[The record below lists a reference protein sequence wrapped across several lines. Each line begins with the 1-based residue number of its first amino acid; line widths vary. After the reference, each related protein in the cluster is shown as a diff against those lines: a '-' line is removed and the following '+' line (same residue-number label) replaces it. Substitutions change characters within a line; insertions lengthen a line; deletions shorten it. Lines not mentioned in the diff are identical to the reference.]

1 MLSLGPRHRQM
12 SECFQVRNSARPKP
26 ALTARG
32 GGGGQKSRFS
42 AAPARR
48 YASVASELSV
58 QQGRRPWRSCRWGG
72 ARGPLRAAA
81 PRGKETAARSAPMP
95 TASELLAPR
104 RSRRRLCVLGWSSSW
119 RVIITAAVC
128 RQARRQSWLRDAEER
143 NLRGTRGCA
152 RRGQGGGAATL
163 YESKDGR
170 ITPRPRQLQP
180 ALKKKGHRKKTGLFS
195 VTSSSWYPGL
205 RAGATG
211 ALLLDDRER
220 RRSSL
225 TFSEDVADH
234 PVNAK

>member
-1 MLSLGPRHRQM
+1 
-12 SECFQVRNSARPKP
+12 
-26 ALTARG
+26 
-32 GGGGQKSRFS
+32 
-42 AAPARR
+42 
-48 YASVASELSV
+48 
-58 QQGRRPWRSCRWGG
+58 
-72 ARGPLRAAA
+72 
-81 PRGKETAARSAPMP
+81 MP

-119 RVIITAAVC
+119 RVIITAAAC

-143 NLRGTRGCA
+143 NLRGPRGCA

>member
-1 MLSLGPRHRQM
+1 MPR
-12 SECFQVRNSARPKP
+12 CLPP
-26 ALTARG
+26 ASFWPRA
-32 GGGGQKSRFS
+32 
-42 AAPARR
+42 
-48 YASVASELSV
+48 
-58 QQGRRPWRSCRWGG
+58 GRAGD
-72 ARGPLRAAA
+72 
-81 PRGKETAARSAPMP
+81 
-95 TASELLAPR
+95 
-104 RSRRRLCVLGWSSSW
+104 CVLGWSSSW

-180 ALKKKGHRKKTGLFS
+180 ALK
-195 VTSSSWYPGL
+195 WYPGL
-205 RAGATG
+205 RSGATG

>member
-1 MLSLGPRHRQM
+1 MTQ
-12 SECFQVRNSARPKP
+12 RNAICEEP
-26 ALTARG
+26 A
-32 GGGGQKSRFS
+32 
-42 AAPARR
+42 AAPA
-48 YASVASELSV
+48 
-58 QQGRRPWRSCRWGG
+58 
-72 ARGPLRAAA
+72 
-81 PRGKETAARSAPMP
+81 
-95 TASELLAPR
+95 
-104 RSRRRLCVLGWSSSW
+104 
-119 RVIITAAVC
+119 
-128 RQARRQSWLRDAEER
+128 
-143 NLRGTRGCA
+143 
-152 RRGQGGGAATL
+152 RGQGGGAATL

-180 ALKKKGHRKKTGLFS
+180 ALKKKGHQKKTGLFS